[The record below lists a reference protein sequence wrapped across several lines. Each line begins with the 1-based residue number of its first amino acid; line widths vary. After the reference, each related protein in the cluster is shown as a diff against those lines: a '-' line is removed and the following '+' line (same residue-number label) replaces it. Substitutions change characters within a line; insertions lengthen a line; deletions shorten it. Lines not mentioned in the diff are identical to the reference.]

1 MMFKFAILI
10 ITLATVIHTITEK
23 PLLTLALTAALVM
36 LVNKSVEQF
45 STIDKE
51 WYPPNGLDDPRNE
64 GGDLHLTNLYRR
76 LHQLD
81 GAQRSEVFQF
91 NDALAGG
98 NYNINREQYTGELF
112 NREMNSIRA
121 HIIDD
126 IAADRAHGECPTN
139 QLYDVPSKPLFVPD
153 GHHTDH
159 RILGIP
165 SQVGSLPSYY

>member
-1 MMFKFAILI
+1 MLVFI
-10 ITLATVIHTITEK
+10 IALATVIYTITVNWK
-23 PLLTLALTAALVM
+23 MTALLTLAIAYVLRQLPF
-36 LVNKSVEQF
+36 LERFSV
-45 STIDKE
+45 IDKE
-51 WYPPNGLDDPRNE
+51 WYPPNGLDDPRVE

-98 NYNINREQYTGELF
+98 NYNISREQYTGQMF
-112 NREMNSIRA
+112 DREMNTIRA

-126 IAADRAHGECPTN
+126 IASQRVDCPTN

-159 RILGIP
+159 RILGVP
-165 SQVGSLPSYY
+165 SQVGSLPYYY